1 MIHGKARWEGESSSR
16 PFCSRVMKERQ
27 VVMKERAIP
36 RGLAIAALV
45 DLAYNTTVWASPYG
59 LKRTNATP

>member
-27 VVMKERAIP
+27 VVMKERAI
-36 RGLAIAALV
+36 RLAIAALV
-45 DLAYNTTVWASPYG
+45 GLAYNTTVWASPYG